1 VRRCGEVRLDLT
13 AYLSGELDTAR
24 TAALDDHLAACGAC
38 LGELSELDLV
48 TTVLSDS
55 GLDHAPPG
63 HLEQEVL
70 TLVTLEPDP
79 AGREGSTP
87 KDLARASRLQGKSIR
102 VVLAPTLAAAAV
114 TLAAF
119 GMAWRSDLSNAR
131 DRIRAMQEQL
141 GPTGAPVRAISF
153 FGAGSSGVSAR
164 GQLVRQPDGSHRIV
178 VWPKDLHHIP
188 GHHYEVW
195 LSGEQGWVSAG
206 SFQGSGRLSPVWSC
220 PVAVSPA
227 AYPKVWITLEP
238 DDGNPRRTGRSV
250 LKATLAGV
258 ERLSSGG

>member
-13 AYLSGELDTAR
+13 AYLSGELDPVR
-24 TAALDDHLAACGAC
+24 AATLDDHLAACGGC

-48 TTVLSDS
+48 TTALSAS

-79 AGREGSTP
+79 AGREGSTS
-87 KDLARASRLQGKSIR
+87 KDLTRASRLQGKSIR

-131 DRIRAMQEQL
+131 DRIRDMQQQL
-141 GPTGAPVRAISF
+141 GPTGAPVRALSF
-153 FGAGSSGVSAR
+153 VGQASPDASAR
-164 GQLVRQPDGSHRIV
+164 GQLVRQPDGGHRIV
-178 VWPKDLHHIP
+178 VWPKDLP
-188 GHHYEVW
+188 PVRGHHYEVW
-195 LSGEQGWVSAG
+195 LSGEKGWVPAG
-206 SFQGSGRLSPVWSC
+206 SFQGSEGHSPVWSC
-220 PVAVSPA
+220 PVGVNPA
-227 AYPKVWITLEP
+227 AFSEVRITLEP
-238 DDGNPRRTGRSV
+238 DDGNPLRTGRSV
-250 LKATLAGV
+250 LQATLEG
-258 ERLSSGG
+258 